1 MSNIIVNELKEIKH
15 KINEL
20 EEKINLLLEKNE
32 INTENC
38 NKMGQ
43 HVDFIESVYTKVKYP
58 LEFITNKLNYFS
70 KKESIQ
76 LPEINDSQSIEIVL

>member
-15 KINEL
+15 KIDKL
-20 EEKINLLLEKNE
+20 EKKINLLLEKNK

>member
-1 MSNIIVNELKEIKH
+1 MQIKH
-15 KINEL
+15 KIDKL
-20 EEKINLLLEKNE
+20 EKKINLLLEKNK